1 MSLFDGFK
9 KLFIAD
15 TKQANPAI
23 FGFFNSTSM
32 PKMGEKE
39 FLKAYKGWVYACAN
53 AIAERIADIELKL
66 QQNTKDG
73 WQDLNPDDTNPALDL
88 IHHVNDFQ
96 SFYELIYGYAAYQE
110 LHGNS
115 FWYLPRS
122 GNNKVAE
129 IWQLDPTRVQVV
141 KSRKDFISGYV
152 FTNEIGEKVPIE
164 PNEIIHF
171 KRFHPLN
178 PYRGMGT
185 VEAAALAIDTDTFA
199 SEWQRNFFGN
209 SAIPSAILSSEG
221 TLNQEAYDR
230 IKANWDAKFKG
241 VQNSNKL
248 AILEGNLKYT
258 LVGQTARDMQFS
270 DGRKDIRDEILAI
283 FRVPKTILGISE
295 DVNFASAQATEYV
308 FAKYVIKPKM
318 KFFVTKL
325 NEFYLPL
332 FNLKSSE
339 WRFNFTDPVP
349 ENIEQQ
355 IAVRESGIKNYYM
368 RPNEARAQIGLEPVE
383 GGDEIYVPT
392 LYQPMANSNV
402 DEGIKPDPEDKG
414 ALRKMSD
421 FVKKKK
427 VKKYKKERKIK
438 INVKERSA
446 YIQGQIIDNTEVVKG
461 LNEKLKSILLKNLEK
476 SKSAPKPQY
485 KTFIQRLAAQAD
497 PSNELVRILFSN
509 YQDWVGLLFNATK
522 DGMSKVMEQ
531 SGKDAIADTG
541 VDTSFDLQN
550 PRALDYLNEHALEN
564 SNSYSDTMKE
574 DISLTVQSSVEQGQS
589 VDEIATTVS
598 SFFDDQG
605 DYRAERLARTETVDA
620 YAQGNLEGYRQSGVV
635 NGKEWLFDG
644 GDCVSGICPDN
655 VDDGVIALD
664 DNFSSGDDAPPAH
677 PNCECALQPVT
688 ADDEG
693 E

>member
-1 MSLFDGFK
+1 MSFVGKFLNLFQ
-9 KLFIAD
+9 
-15 TKQANPAI
+15 KQANPAI
-23 FGFFNSTSM
+23 FSFFSPSSM
-32 PKMGEKE
+32 PRMGERE
-39 FLKAYKGWVYACAN
+39 FLKAYRGWVFACTN
-53 AIAERIADIELKL
+53 AIAERLADIELKL
-66 QQNTKDG
+66 QQKTKDG
-73 WQDLNPDDTNPALDL
+73 WQDLAPTGSSPALDL

-96 SFYELIYGYAAYQE
+96 SFYELVYGYAAYQE

-122 GNNKVAE
+122 SNGKVAE

-141 KSRKDFISGYV
+141 KSKKEFISGYV
-152 FTNEIGEKVPIE
+152 FMNEIGEKVPLE
-164 PNEIIHF
+164 PEEVIHF

-185 VEAAALAIDTDTFA
+185 VEAAALAIDTDTYA

-258 LVGQTARDMQFS
+258 LVGQTARDMQFN

-325 NEFYLPL
+325 NEFYLP
-332 FNLKSSE
+332 FMNLNPQE
-339 WRFNFTDPVP
+339 WRFTFVDPVP

-368 RPNEARAQIGLEPVE
+368 TPNEARAEIGKEPVE
-383 GGDEIYVPT
+383 GGDDLYIPTLMQPIMGSDQPEGPAPEADPKTRSRKLKKLFKPKRKIYV
-392 LYQPMANSNV
+392 N
-402 DEGIKPDPEDKG
+402 
-414 ALRKMSD
+414 
-421 FVKKKK
+421 VKKTAAKRNSYISGQ
-427 VKKYKKERKIK
+427 VAASYKTFT
-438 INVKERSA
+438 
-446 YIQGQIIDNTEVVKG
+446 D
-461 LNEKLKSILLKNLEK
+461 LNETLKSMLLKNLHKKDAKVAIRKLKRQKDE
-476 SKSAPKPQY
+476 A
-485 KTFIQRLAAQAD
+485 TND
-497 PSNELVRILFSN
+497 LVRILFSN
-509 YQDWVGLLFNATK
+509 YNDWVGLVFSATK
-522 DGMSKVMEQ
+522 EGMSKVMEQ
-531 SGKDAIADTG
+531 SGKDALAEVNSD
-541 VDTSFDLQN
+541 VVFDLQN
-550 PRALDYLNEHALEN
+550 PRALDYLSQHALEN
-564 SNSYSDTMKE
+564 SNSYTDTMKE
-574 DISLTVQSSVEQGQS
+574 DIALQVQEAVEQGQS
-589 VDEIATTVS
+589 VDVISNVID
-598 SFFDDQG
+598 SFFDDQS
-605 DYRAERLARTETVDA
+605 DYRADRLARTETIDA

-635 NGKEWLFDG
+635 TGKEWLFDG
-644 GDCVSGICPDN
+644 GTCESNICPAN
-655 VDDGVIALD
+655 VDDGVIGLD
-664 DNFSSGDDAPPAH
+664 DTFSSGDDAPPAH

-688 ADDEG
+688 GDDNSE
-693 E
+693 